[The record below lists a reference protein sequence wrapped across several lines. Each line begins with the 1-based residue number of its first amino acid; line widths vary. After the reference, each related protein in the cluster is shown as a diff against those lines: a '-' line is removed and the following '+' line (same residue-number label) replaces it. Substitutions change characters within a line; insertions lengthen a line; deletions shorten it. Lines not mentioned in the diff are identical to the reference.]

1 MRDHRLCDLLAACA
15 SVIRLANHVRHT
27 NAKNPPMDD
36 QSVNDPTTCTGDRMT
51 RIADQ
56 MIRIADQIANDPRHP
71 EDDPNG
77 DDQSV
82 NDQMNWTDD
91 PFVDVLVNCRLA
103 TLDWGQAFVV
113 DASYWE
119 DSQNL
124 P

>member
-1 MRDHRLCDLLAACA
+1 MRDHRWCDLTGACA
-15 SVIRLANHVRHT
+15 SVIHHANPVRHT
-27 NAKNPPMDD
+27 NATNPPM
-36 QSVNDPTTCTGDRMT
+36 
-51 RIADQ
+51 
-56 MIRIADQIANDPRHP
+56 
-71 EDDPNG
+71 

-91 PFVDVLVNCRLA
+91 PFVDVLVNCRLT
-103 TLDWGQAFVV
+103 TLNWGQAFVV

>member
-1 MRDHRLCDLLAACA
+1 M
-15 SVIRLANHVRHT
+15 IRHANHGRHT
-27 NAKNPPMDD
+27 NAKNPPRDD
-36 QSVNDPTTCTGDRMT
+36 QSVNDPRHPG
-51 RIADQ
+51 A
-56 MIRIADQIANDPRHP
+56 AQIA
-71 EDDPNG
+71 

-82 NDQMNWTDD
+82 NDQMNWTDG
-91 PFVDVLVNCRLA
+91 PFGDVLVNCRLT

>member
-27 NAKNPPMDD
+27 NAKNPPMGDW
-36 QSVNDPTTCTGDRMT
+36 SVNDP
-51 RIADQ
+51 
-56 MIRIADQIANDPRHP
+56 
-71 EDDPNG
+71 
-77 DDQSV
+77 
-82 NDQMNWTDD
+82 MNWTDD
-91 PFVDVLVNCRLA
+91 PFVDVLVNCRLT
-103 TLDWGQAFVV
+103 TLNWGQAFVV